1 MACYVHQIP
10 FVLLSTTGLTTHGTT
25 FLKVIALY
33 YMSFSERFVMF
44 RTVLCVRLEERF
56 EMTLTQRLFIY
67 LFSKRNSIS
76 ASVMVIVNVISKQ
89 DIAPKDRQVTDDP

>member
-25 FLKVIALY
+25 FLEVIALY
-33 YMSFSERFVMF
+33 CMSFSERFVMF
-44 RTVLCVRLEERF
+44 RTVLCVRLEECF

-67 LFSKRNSIS
+67 LFCNGNSKLY
-76 ASVMVIVNVISKQ
+76 
-89 DIAPKDRQVTDDP
+89 